1 MQNVKMASPLYI
13 LREQCATD
21 LFSVLRK
28 LKDIGF
34 DGVEF
39 LGFFGHGADEVRRCL
54 DDLAFRALGNHVA
67 YQSFLH
73 DIHGTLDF
81 HAAVGCA
88 YITIG
93 DLGAAGFPGSP
104 TWNQT
109 LDGLIQINEQAQKY
123 GITLLYHNH
132 DTELIDHVD
141 GQALLD
147 AILSSTPKQV
157 LSFEP
162 DLGWIEIGGGNCA
175 EYLTRYADRCP
186 VIHLKDYYSAD
197 NAKLGFV
204 RDFLPQRGSA
214 ERGYFEFRPTGYGVL
229 NLPRLMPLCLSCAPE
244 WFVMDHDLA
253 YERDSFADLKL
264 SLDYVKTLLSLY
276 ENPPSQQPGNP
287 Y

>member
-1 MQNVKMASPLYI
+1 MQPVKMASPLYI
-13 LREQCATD
+13 LREQCAVD

-54 DDLAFRALGNHVA
+54 DDLEFRALGNHVS

-73 DIHGTLDF
+73 DMDATLDF
-81 HAAVGCA
+81 HAAVGCG
-88 YITIG
+88 YITVG
-93 DLGAAGFPGSP
+93 DLGASGFPGSP
-104 TWNQT
+104 NWGQT
-109 LDGLIQINEQAQKY
+109 LAGLTKISEQAHKY

-132 DTELIDHVD
+132 DHELIDHVD
-141 GQALLD
+141 GRELLD

-162 DLGWIEIGGGNCA
+162 DLGWIEIGGGNC
-175 EYLTRYADRCP
+175 EDYLTRYVDRCP
-186 VIHLKDYYSAD
+186 VIHLKDYYSTD
-197 NAKLGFV
+197 RSKHGFV

-229 NLPRLMPLCLSCAPE
+229 NLARLMPMCLSCAPE

-276 ENPPSQQPGNP
+276 
-287 Y
+287 

>member
-1 MQNVKMASPLYI
+1 MQNIKFASPLYI
-13 LREQCATD
+13 LREQCAVD

-54 DDLAFRALGNHVA
+54 DEIEFHALGNHVS
-67 YQSFLH
+67 YQSFLQ
-73 DIHGTLDF
+73 DINGTLDF
-81 HAAVGCA
+81 HATVGCG
-88 YITIG
+88 YITISN
-93 DLGAAGFPGSP
+93 LGESGFPGSP
-104 TWNQT
+104 NWGQT
-109 LDGLIQINEQAQKY
+109 LAGLIKIGEEAQKY

-132 DTELIDHVD
+132 DHELIDHID
-141 GQALLD
+141 GHELLD

-162 DLGWIEIGGGNCA
+162 DLGWIEIGGGNC
-175 EYLTRYADRCP
+175 EYYLTRYVDRCP
-186 VIHLKDYYSAD
+186 VIHLKDYYSSD
-197 NAKLGFV
+197 RSKHGFV
-204 RDFLPQRGSA
+204 RDFLPQRGNA

-229 NLPRLMPLCLSCAPE
+229 NLARLMPLCLSCAPE

-264 SLDYVKTLLSLY
+264 SLDYVKTLMALY
-276 ENPPSQQPGNP
+276 
-287 Y
+287 